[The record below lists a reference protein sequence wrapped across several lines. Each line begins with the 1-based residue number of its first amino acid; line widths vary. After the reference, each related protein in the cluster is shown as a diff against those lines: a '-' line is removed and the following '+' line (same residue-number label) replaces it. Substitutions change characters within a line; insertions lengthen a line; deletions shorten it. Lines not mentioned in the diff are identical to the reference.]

1 MFESTDL
8 REGVAMTIRRGTKAF
23 DAALAASDGKVQ
35 AFCEEDGFLPIPLDL
50 GARAGA
56 GAEFLR
62 KLADY
67 YVRSKLS
74 THDGAKGRVYNLTIH
89 SNLWYEWPA
98 E

>member
-1 MFESTDL
+1 
-8 REGVAMTIRRGTKAF
+8 MTIRRGTKAF
-23 DAALAASDGKVQ
+23 DAAMAVSDGKVQ
-35 AFCEEDGFLPIPLDL
+35 AFREEDYFMPIPLDV
-50 GARAGA
+50 GG
-56 GAEFLR
+56 EFLR